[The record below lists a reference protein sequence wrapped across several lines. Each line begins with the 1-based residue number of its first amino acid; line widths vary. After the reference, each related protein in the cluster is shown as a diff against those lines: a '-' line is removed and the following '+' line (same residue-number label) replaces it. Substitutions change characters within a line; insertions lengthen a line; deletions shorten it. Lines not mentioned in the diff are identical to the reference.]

1 MNARARTLFYLG
13 FNSYKEYLR
22 SKLWRGI
29 RQRVFAA
36 KGRQCVLCGRK
47 AAQIHHRSYDRAT
60 LLGLILTFL
69 EPICKRCHEKIEFTE
84 TGRKRSRR
92 AVEYAFKRRQR
103 KKPAR

>member
-1 MNARARTLFYLG
+1 MNARARTLYCLG
-13 FNSYKEYLR
+13 FSSYREYLR

-36 KGRQCVLCGRK
+36 KGRICVLCGCK

-60 LLGLILTFL
+60 LMGLLLTFL
-69 EPICKRCHEKIEFTE
+69 EPVCVKCHEEIEFTK

-92 AVEYAFKRRQR
+92 AVEYAFKRKR